1 MLSIR
6 YICFSNFCFYSV
18 ITAKDQ
24 WLVHNMMEYYL
35 KTGSSRI
42 IEVLVKAQSPH
53 DGYLFDRLA
62 DWLKT
67 PSQRV
72 HSLNLFCFV
81 VRRHPT
87 WLFKVEK
94 HRLIKDM
101 LHWLK
106 QLEVCIQRKLQCN

>member
-1 MLSIR
+1 
-6 YICFSNFCFYSV
+6 
-18 ITAKDQ
+18 
-24 WLVHNMMEYYL
+24 MMEYYL

-67 PSQRV
+67 PSQRL

-106 QLEVCIQRKLQCN
+106 QLEVITVEHNVKYRNVHIYYFCLMLLIILPL

>member
-106 QLEVCIQRKLQCN
+106 QLEVCI